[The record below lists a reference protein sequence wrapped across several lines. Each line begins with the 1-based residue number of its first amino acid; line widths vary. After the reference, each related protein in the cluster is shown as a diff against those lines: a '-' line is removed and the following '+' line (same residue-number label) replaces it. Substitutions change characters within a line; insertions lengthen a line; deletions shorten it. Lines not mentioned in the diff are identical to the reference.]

1 MADWSKIGSRGSV
14 DDRRGSTQ
22 RLGIAGGGMG
32 LAVFAIITL
41 FNIFNGGNIQL
52 NPKDILSTLNQVQVG
67 QQDGEQAVEFKGDDD
82 YETFASS
89 VLGSNNDIWSS
100 VFQQSGKTYQPP
112 TLVLFRGA
120 TNSECGYA
128 ASQVGPHYC
137 PADQT
142 IYLDETFFEELK
154 TKYGGTDED
163 VAQAYVISHEV
174 GHHVQ
179 NQLGIMSQVQ
189 SEMQSSSQARANQL
203 SVQLELQADCFAG
216 VWANSIKDA
225 GIFGP
230 NEVLE
235 AMQAAEAVGDD
246 RIQQQ
251 TQGYITPETWTHGS
265 SQERVDWFTR
275 GWEAGQPSACNTI

>member
-14 DDRRGSTQ
+14 DDRRGTAKG
-22 RLGIAGGGMG
+22 LGIAGGGMG

-52 NPKDILSTLNQVQVG
+52 NPNDVLSTLNQVQVG
-67 QQDGEQAVEFKGDDD
+67 QQDGEQAVEFKGEDD

-89 VLGSNNDIWSS
+89 VLGSNNDIWRS
-100 VFQQSGKTYQPP
+100 VFQQTGKTYNDP
-112 TLVLFRGA
+112 TLVLFRGG
-120 TNSECGYA
+120 TNSACGFA

-189 SEMQSSSQARANQL
+189 SEMQSSSQTRANQL

-235 AMQAAEAVGDD
+235 AMKAAEAVGDD